1 MMKRNITLILILLIL
16 FNIFEGKLSIE
27 KSDKMSNMDV
37 RAGIYVVYATSNGGI
52 FNVTYNQMSTYSFD
66 PEINVTIDFNGM
78 RRWGLYS
85 LKNRTLLAGTLKSWR
100 YFPLWISKYRG
111 ENDSL
116 ILFNSEFKVVAKNS
130 ETITVSNE
138 TLTLIYS
145 RFTGSLINGDIIL
158 DGKLIHLQFNRTN
171 MKFRIRYF
179 NEIYPDWE
187 NLTLTLR
194 QLNYTYHKILRVYS
208 AGKSILGR
216 DVWVCEIPA
225 RRREAN
231 ILLID
236 GGMHGSEVIGV
247 KAALTIVRRILVDY
261 NNIRE
266 LENTTIIVIPMLNP
280 DGVEVSKYLPAQ
292 PSRMLRYSRKNARGV
307 DLNRNFN
314 YEWEKGGT
322 SNYDSPTFRGIKPET
337 ELEVK
342 TLKQILENR
351 NITFY
356 INLHSGINAILIP
369 AYNVNPYLDL
379 YLSKIARGMSNIL
392 GYEVRKG
399 GVYGGSADW
408 ALLGKDKAT
417 LSIIIELYGDKSKI
431 SEDWFL
437 FYNPAEAYQVN
448 EIVDKTYYTILY
460 VLSNLNSWKNELK
473 AENRSTLNIQ
483 AIMASIAMLTIF
495 ISITL
500 YICKRKIQT
509 GSS

>member
-1 MMKRNITLILILLIL
+1 
-16 FNIFEGKLSIE
+16 
-27 KSDKMSNMDV
+27 
-37 RAGIYVVYATSNGGI
+37 
-52 FNVTYNQMSTYSFD
+52 
-66 PEINVTIDFNGM
+66 
-78 RRWGLYS
+78 
-85 LKNRTLLAGTLKSWR
+85 
-100 YFPLWISKYRG
+100 
-111 ENDSL
+111 
-116 ILFNSEFKVVAKNS
+116 
-130 ETITVSNE
+130 
-138 TLTLIYS
+138 
-145 RFTGSLINGDIIL
+145 
-158 DGKLIHLQFNRTN
+158 
-171 MKFRIRYF
+171 
-179 NEIYPDWE
+179 
-187 NLTLTLR
+187 
-194 QLNYTYHKILRVYS
+194 
-208 AGKSILGR
+208 
-216 DVWVCEIPA
+216 
-225 RRREAN
+225 
-231 ILLID
+231 
-236 GGMHGSEVIGV
+236 
-247 KAALTIVRRILVDY
+247 LVDY

-292 PSRMLRYSRKNARGV
+292 PSLMLRYSRKNARGV

-483 AIMASIAMLTIF
+483 VIMASIAMLIIF

>member
-1 MMKRNITLILILLIL
+1 
-16 FNIFEGKLSIE
+16 
-27 KSDKMSNMDV
+27 
-37 RAGIYVVYATSNGGI
+37 
-52 FNVTYNQMSTYSFD
+52 
-66 PEINVTIDFNGM
+66 
-78 RRWGLYS
+78 
-85 LKNRTLLAGTLKSWR
+85 
-100 YFPLWISKYRG
+100 
-111 ENDSL
+111 
-116 ILFNSEFKVVAKNS
+116 
-130 ETITVSNE
+130 
-138 TLTLIYS
+138 
-145 RFTGSLINGDIIL
+145 
-158 DGKLIHLQFNRTN
+158 

-292 PSRMLRYSRKNARGV
+292 PSHMLRYSRKNARGV